1 MNSVIII
8 FFAVSLINVILNTAK
23 SLITIKGGA
32 IGSAVASAV
41 AYGFYT
47 YVIVLTAN
55 SDFSTNLKAIITI
68 ITNVIGVAL
77 VKVVEKKIQ
86 KDKLWVFNATCKV
99 DNGSMINLTRT
110 LKSMNIKLVYNEVV
124 KDELYTIQ
132 IFSNTQKE
140 SDMITSILKNYNVKY
155 HAYETRA

>member
-1 MNSVIII
+1 MNTIII
-8 FFAVSLINVILNTAK
+8 VFFVVSLVNVILNTAK
-23 SLITIKGGA
+23 SLFTIKGGMLSAAAANA
-32 IGSAVASAV
+32 I

-55 SDFSTNLKAIITI
+55 ADFSTNLKAIITI
-68 ITNVIGVAL
+68 IANVFGVAI
-77 VKVVEKKIQ
+77 VKFVEKKFK
-86 KDKLWVFNATCKV
+86 KDTLWVFNATCKV
-99 DNGSMINLTRT
+99 SSDTISTLIET
-110 LKSMNIKLVYNEVV
+110 LKSMGIKLVYNKVV
-124 KDELYTIQ
+124 ENELYTLQ